1 MIGEPTVLTIRRN
14 PERPATAL
22 LDRFR
27 ATPTGFV
34 TDAQDGRG
42 SLHHA
47 IKPIDPGMTFH
58 GTAVTALC
66 APGDNLAAMA
76 ALDVVRPGDVIVI
89 AAGADEHAAVIG
101 DLWAL
106 WARRLGVAA
115 VVVDGLVRDVPGLL
129 EAGLP
134 VFARGHCPNSG
145 FRNGPGEINLGVTC
159 GGVHVAPGDIL
170 VGDRDGVV
178 VVPLPRAEAVAERLD
193 QVRDKE
199 AQSLARIR
207 AGEKLQFWNEA
218 SIAARGAVR
227 YLD

>member
-1 MIGEPTVLTIRRN
+1 MIGEPTALTIRRN
-14 PERPATAL
+14 HERPPEAL
-22 LDRFR
+22 LARYR

-42 SLHHA
+42 SLHHS
-47 IKPIDPGMTFH
+47 IKPIDPAMSFH

-66 APGDNLAAMA
+66 GPADNLAAMA
-76 ALDVVRPGDVIVI
+76 CLDVVRPGDVIVI

-115 VVVDGLVRDVPGLL
+115 VVVDGLVRDVSGLL

-159 GGVHVAPGDIL
+159 GGVHVGPGDIV

-178 VVPLPRAEAVAERLD
+178 VVPLARAESVADRLD
-193 QVRDKE
+193 LVRDKE

-218 SIAARGAVR
+218 AVATRGAVR